1 MQCFI
6 PLEPCNVSICEG
18 ILCKVHNLKVAVSGM
33 HNREQSET
41 DRGKSLQLIFL
52 KKTPRLKLHLSFS

>member
-41 DRGKSLQLIFL
+41 DRGKSLQLIF
-52 KKTPRLKLHLSFS
+52 